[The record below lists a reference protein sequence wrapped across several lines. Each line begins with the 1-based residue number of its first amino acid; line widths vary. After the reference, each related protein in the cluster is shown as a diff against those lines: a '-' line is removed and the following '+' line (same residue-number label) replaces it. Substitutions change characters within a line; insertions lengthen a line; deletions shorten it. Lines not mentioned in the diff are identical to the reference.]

1 MKTKII
7 ISIILG
13 LIVGTIVSLGLSVN
27 AQLSS
32 LWRYSGS
39 ALFPNVSIWELG
51 SSATRIAKGWF
62 TNLDSTNANIGTLSI
77 SSVASGPLIVSTST
91 NPFIRIKY
99 DENTGIGWLDYDKM
113 SLMTNGGNR
122 LVIDSAGNVGIGTTT
137 PTSLLDVAGTAQL
150 RGSSNTIG
158 LYVNSSGYVGVGTTT
173 PNNLLSV
180 YDLIDFNN
188 TDYNTKL
195 GYQAGKNIVSGAQY
209 NTFLGYQAGYASS
222 TGSTSAADNNT
233 GIGYQALFSN
243 TTGYRNSAM
252 GYQTLYYNTTGN
264 YNSAMGYQT
273 LYYNTT
279 GQGNSA
285 IGYAALS
292 SNTTGNYNSAMGYQ
306 TLYSNTTGYG
316 NSAMGYATLSSN
328 TTGNYNS
335 AMGYQ
340 ALFSNTTGYGN
351 SAMGYATLSSN
362 TTGIGNTGLGYSAD
376 YGYQPS
382 APSGTANGSG
392 GSLSAGTYYYKV
404 SYVLNGSETV
414 LSSYSSGITTVAND
428 SVNLTIPTYSGSLN
442 CTARKIYRT
451 KVSDSGNQYTK
462 PYYLLTTISDN
473 TTTSYL
479 DTTADASLGSEY
491 NGPDYSIMLGYGAKA
506 LTSNQFVVGSTD
518 APITQLYLGK
528 GIISSSPQDLT
539 INTTG
544 GDGSNKAGGNM
555 LLAGGI
561 GTGTGAGGYIAFKTA
576 SASSTSG
583 SFQNTLSERMRITSD
598 GYVGIGTTTPTSLLD
613 VAGTAQL
620 RGAAT
625 TTGLYVNS
633 SGNVGIGT
641 TTEPTY
647 KLDVRSGSNASQ
659 LHFANSGDSG
669 GYLVSAGAGNFYM
682 SAGSAYNGSN
692 WVAKSTASVVSGGM
706 DGVFSVYTN
715 SGLTVGNT
723 FSLSERLTIKATGNV
738 GIGTTTPT
746 SLLDVAGT
754 AQLRGAGGTTGLYV
768 NSSGYVGIGTTAPST
783 TLHIVNGTATTTM
796 AIGSGNITTKRGK
809 LCLWNGASYTIMEFA
824 ADSIT
829 PIYSTS
835 TTCQ

>member
-252 GYQTLYYNTTGN
+252 GYQTLYYNTTG
-264 YNSAMGYQT
+264 
-273 LYYNTT
+273 
-279 GQGNSA
+279 QGNSA
-285 IGYAALS
+285 IGYAA
-292 SNTTGNYNSAMGYQ
+292 
-306 TLYSNTTGYG
+306 
-316 NSAMGYATLSSN
+316 LSSN